1 MIKAYVLITAETALT
16 KQVLAQLTQMEEVAE
31 VHEVLGPY
39 DIVVELETE
48 HFENVTSILRERI
61 RPIEGVRNTVTCVDV
76 TTDSGTP
83 R

>member
-1 MIKAYVLITAETALT
+1 MRIKAYVLITADTALT
-16 KQVLAQLTQMEEVAE
+16 KQVLEQLQQLEEAVE

-48 HFENVTSILRERI
+48 RFEDVTSVLRERI

-76 TTDSGTP
+76 ASAS
-83 R
+83 